1 MQKPLTATK
10 HGLHKYQ
17 VQQHKGLL
25 RSLELEHRYCMRG
38 IEQQQRQYHRALG
51 RLGPGCCPSS
61 QRSRANTPCSSTL
74 PALHGA
80 QTGSRRMGSTRAQMA
95 TSVDGRS
102 DTEEP
107 QPDPRLALDYSAGVE
122 TNMIWTR
129 AVVRQPTWATLT
141 FADIRH
147 RHMAMIQTMEPFRKW
162 KHMILSS
169 TDQSSTATRL
179 KRRERDESGSE
190 ITERGG
196 GKQKGDKKG
205 FYFILSMTLVT
216 GTLGERAP
224 TNEWV
229 AQRDV

>member
-10 HGLHKYQ
+10 HGLHRYQ

-38 IEQQQRQYHRALG
+38 IEQQQRQYYRALG
-51 RLGPGCCPSS
+51 RLGSGCCPAS
-61 QRSRANTPCSSTL
+61 QRSRAKIPCSSNL
-74 PALHGA
+74 PALHGTH
-80 QTGSRRMGSTRAQMA
+80 TGSWRMGSTRAQMA

-107 QPDPRLALDYSAGVE
+107 QPDPRLSLDQSAGVE

-147 RHMAMIQTMEPFRKW
+147 RHMAMIQMMEPFRNW

-169 TDQSSTATRL
+169 TGQPDTNQEPSWNQQDPNSPQVMRSASIRTQRVHPHASTQRF
-179 KRRERDESGSE
+179 
-190 ITERGG
+190 
-196 GKQKGDKKG
+196 KQFNKTD
-205 FYFILSMTLVT
+205 
-216 GTLGERAP
+216 R
-224 TNEWV
+224 
-229 AQRDV
+229 